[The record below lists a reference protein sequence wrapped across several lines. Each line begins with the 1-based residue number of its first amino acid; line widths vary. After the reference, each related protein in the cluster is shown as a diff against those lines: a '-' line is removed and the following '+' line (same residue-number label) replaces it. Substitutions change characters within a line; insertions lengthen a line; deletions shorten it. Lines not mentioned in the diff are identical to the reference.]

1 MANIIPDSYT
11 PSWTDDWGKVT
22 IDGMDYALSGTHV
35 QHLIKEQISSIKE
48 DLNVNIGYLYG
59 VEDTTNNQVVLLGFS
74 SKETYLGWSNKYS
87 QDPLS
92 GIDDA
97 DVLSK
102 VNITKAIP
110 QPFYS
115 SQLINGYSSNKYI
128 SIDGNIVIP
137 VKYSYTYN
145 EYDLSNSSIVSNYL
159 TDEGKLTIQAKK
171 YTVSSWDD
179 SYEMILSIDSIKT
192 ENDPFI
198 NVDLTSF
205 IDTDGKWDVRMKV
218 DTGDNLYSSSWIV
231 YTVIKTKIDVS
242 LTTDWTIPQ
251 TNNYIALRFNYEGN
265 HVDKYLNVVVTG
277 AGGNSPG
284 AKKEFLDKAI
294 GNGSGQTDLYKITQS
309 ASDSYQINA
318 HGVHNIEYW
327 VEVDKDSNYSTPH
340 KYAQIMVVSDKSNT
354 TPYIIFN
361 NVIGDTQNNPLINWT
376 QNDMF
381 DFAVCAPD
389 GNGGYLNNF
398 DVNIEFKNSQ
408 GSPLFGQTFETN
420 YGSYET
426 YSAGLS
432 LGDNVD
438 TLWMYCTSNNG
449 ENLLGDAGFKLFY
462 VDNNGDYAPTPGAKF
477 VLNPK
482 TRFNNDP
489 DRNKIYNSATSD
501 LEEISNPV
509 WENVSF
515 NDYDGWISDAN
526 GEKCLRILDG
536 ERLTIPYYPFTQ
548 DNDSERSFTFEMTLS
563 TKNLI
568 NNNIPLLTVKSENR
582 DGKISGFELCGER
595 AYFLLNQERDAVDG
609 DGVSILND
617 QDIVFS
623 EDEKMHIAVCVNDKE
638 YMSGQIIKADIPSAP
653 GGAPHQVS
661 LQNNVNFVRIYI
673 NGVLSR
679 VISYENG
686 GFDYD
691 DKKSIIIGNTSD
703 QPAGDIDIYEIRI
716 YKEDRAKRDYEILK
730 DYCSSLATTDQKN
743 ALIDRNRIINV
754 VDDKVFQ
761 SGTISMDEAIKLG
774 YNVLLWKPSEDL
786 QGDETYS
793 FVRPNGRE
801 FGDTDKKSSKYRV
814 GDLEVIYFKKGPD
827 GLPVKDEKRSGVLH
841 NMTSEGQGTTAMT
854 YFKWN
859 QRFKFDGVGDE
870 DSPEFIESYFTP
882 VSGESYGGYDL
893 NDEDP
898 IIGRLDGKVNWASSM
913 QSHKMGS
920 VSLYHDLWKNV
931 VGGNALTRLS
941 KVEDFDK
948 LDLKKMGS
956 KYSTSQEAFEDACK
970 FTGRANSGY
979 SSCRVAV
986 RQEPFLYFVK
996 PDRDTDPI
1004 FYSMM
1009 TWGASKGDKPTF
1021 GYNKKFNPLFTM
1033 IEGSDNTRSLIEC
1046 KVPWDDTHVEQIAW
1060 KDGEVDG
1067 PITYWEG
1074 DQGIDQFEFSMGNG
1088 KEEAVGRHWEKNPC
1102 LVMFKDMINFVYL
1115 HNPNIEMYNGTYDDM
1130 KNDATL
1136 DISKFYWVNVA
1147 SNNQPEMS
1155 SYDKSERFDLYRF
1168 NKARNEYSGW
1178 VPAGMY
1184 DENTGTY
1191 NRLNLRD
1198 QLDLN
1203 TSGILVENLNN
1214 RFINERAARFV
1225 SGYNNYIDHAYGYDI
1240 KYPNGINDF
1249 MHLNDLQYTVQFLK
1263 LIAGT
1268 DNWAKNTYIYNTG
1281 VYYKKGP
1288 DGKYLGGSEKYEGLD
1303 KFGFFQDDL
1312 DTIFEIDNFGAKTK
1326 PYYVEEG
1333 DYVIGDNGKDYYWN
1347 SHDNALYMLAGLSK
1361 PEDMKTVMRNILSA
1375 MGDPAKCF
1383 EEYYQKKTQSC
1394 FPEYVFNKASELTYI
1409 DGHLRGSS
1417 FGGRYSYYLTQCL
1430 GNQELAEKDWQV
1442 KRSNYMSSY
1451 ARYGDFAGGTSGKG
1465 LGLGVTGEVN
1475 LTPTPYIWLYPLLT
1489 EGSND
1494 NGYLGKFP
1502 ESCNVEGR
1510 VPANQQFSISVKSQ
1524 VGSENEISLKGYKFY
1539 KDLGNL
1545 ARVKPQGGEFRI
1557 DGKYLSKLEIKGT
1570 TENGGIVFNPTRLSI
1585 PDDAEINNL
1594 RSIEI
1599 SGKTANNAKI
1609 FNIDRVNLERLWRL
1623 SKLDLSATNISNIVL
1638 PKNTNLEILKLPA
1651 TIKSLDIQGL
1661 SKLTTFELPK
1671 YSNLETVIVKDTDTE
1686 VLNSF
1691 NVFINCYNSKAPLNS
1706 FTANNINW
1714 ENITLDQLNY
1724 ILSIPNCN
1732 IVGYI
1737 TVNEEI
1743 DFDIKMRLLNKF
1755 GNIDNPNNDLH
1766 ITYGKTETSNINK
1779 IKIQGKSSITSEGSY
1794 QYSLKGIGTDFTE
1807 ITWSTS
1813 NETFGK
1819 IDAKT
1824 GVFTFEDNVGI
1835 EDLLERIVEI
1845 YCSVVLSDGRSTT
1858 TGPFEVKLYEQPA
1871 KIGDYVYY
1879 DGTYA
1884 SPDEDMGDKT
1894 KIAVCF
1900 YAGAHKYEGVKIKQ
1914 NRLAMSLDVISDV
1927 AWGLGEK
1934 KYNWSADTPVDN
1946 FTSNRAP
1953 NQYTG
1958 LNSWYI
1964 NQNMAK
1970 DVMTNPKNY
1979 DTYASGDFGWDSDE
1993 NPKGKVNTSLLM
2005 GYRDQILRDENF
2017 DEDYD
2022 NPTSG
2027 WTGSTDP
2034 NEYAY
2039 LIKLLNSA
2047 PDNLVYYP
2055 AASYCYAYEPGIITN
2070 GKVQLKENEILSN
2083 KFKAHNWFLP
2093 AAGELIYMWYGV
2105 QFKQDYSNDKT
2116 LKSFDEYSN
2125 ENKHYIWSSSETDK
2139 PVAAWS
2145 IMVQNGATSFNFA
2158 GSTDATSTSNN
2169 RGGGKTISKDRK
2181 VIPVVEF

>member
-22 IDGMDYALSGTHV
+22 IDGMDYALSGAHV
-35 QHLIKEQISSIKE
+35 QYLIKEQISSIKE

-74 SKETYLGWSNKYS
+74 SKETYLGWSEKYS

-92 GIDDA
+92 GVDDA

-115 SQLINGYSSNKYI
+115 TQLINGYSSNKYI
-128 SIDGNIVIP
+128 SIDGNIIIP

-218 DTGDNLYSSSWIV
+218 DTGDNSYSSSWIV

-265 HVDKYLNVVVTG
+265 HVDKYLNVIVTG

-318 HGVHNIEYW
+318 HGIHNIEYW

-340 KYAQIMVVSDKSNT
+340 KYAQIMVVSDKNNT

-361 NVIGDTQNNPLINWT
+361 NVIGDSRNNPLTNWT
-376 QNDMF
+376 QNNIF
-381 DFAVCAPD
+381 DFAVYAPD

-408 GSPLFGQTFETN
+408 GLSLFGQTFETN
-420 YGSYET
+420 YGSHET

-438 TLWMYCTSNNG
+438 ALWMYCTSNDG
-449 ENLLGDAGFKLFY
+449 ENLLGDAEYKLFY

-501 LEEISNPV
+501 LEEISNSV

-515 NDYDGWISDAN
+515 NDYDGWISDSN

-536 ERLTIPYYPFTQ
+536 ERLTIPYYPFTR

-568 NNNIPLLTVKSENR
+568 NNNIPLLTVKSENG

-609 DGVSILND
+609 DGISILND

-638 YMSGQIIKADIPSAP
+638 YMSGQVIKADIPSAP
-653 GGAPHQVS
+653 GEVPHQVS

-743 ALIDRNRIINV
+743 ALIDRNRIINI

-786 QGDETYS
+786 QDDETYS

-801 FGDTDKKSSKYRV
+801 FGDTDKKSNKYRV

-870 DSPEFIESYFTP
+870 DSPEFIESYFKP

-893 NDEDP
+893 NDADP
-898 IIGRLDGKVNWASSM
+898 VIGRLDGKVNWASSM

-920 VSLYHDLWKNV
+920 VSLYHDLWKKV
-931 VGGNALTRLS
+931 IGGNALTRLS

-948 LDLKKMGS
+948 LDLGKMGS
-956 KYSTSQEAFEDACK
+956 DFSTSQEAFDDACK
-970 FTGRANSGY
+970 FTGRANGY

-1021 GYNKKFNPLFTM
+1021 GYNKKFNPYFTM

-1046 KVPWDDTHVEQIAW
+1046 KVPWDNTHVKQTAW

-1067 PITYWEG
+1067 PIVYLQEG
-1074 DQGIDQFEFSMGNG
+1074 ASDGIDQFEFSMGNG
-1088 KEEAVGRHWEKNPC
+1088 KQEAVGEYWDKNPC
-1102 LVMFKDMINFVYL
+1102 LIMFKDMINFVYL
-1115 HNPNIEMYNGTYDDM
+1115 HNPNIEMYDGTYDDM
-1130 KNDATL
+1130 KNDTTL

-1155 SYDKSERFDLYRF
+1155 SYDKSERFDLYRY
-1168 NKARNEYSGW
+1168 NNAKNEYQGW

-1184 DENTGTY
+1184 DENTRTY

-1198 QLDLN
+1198 QLDLD
-1203 TSGILVENLNN
+1203 TTGILVENLNN
-1214 RFINERAARFV
+1214 LFINERAARFV
-1225 SGYNNYIDHAYGYDI
+1225 SGYSNYIGHKYNYDVE
-1240 KYPNGINDF
+1240 YPNGINDF

-1281 VYYKKGP
+1281 VYYKMGS
-1288 DGKYLGGSEKYEGLD
+1288 DGKYLGGSEKYGGLD

-1375 MGDPAKCF
+1375 MGDPARCF
-1383 EEYYQKKTQSC
+1383 EEHYQKKTQSC

-1451 ARYGDFAGGTSGKG
+1451 ARYGDFAGGTSGTG

-1623 SKLDLSATNISNIVL
+1623 SKLDLSATNISNITL
-1638 PKNTNLEILKLPA
+1638 PKNTNLETLKLPA

-1661 SKLTTFELPK
+1661 SKLSTFEVGGYNK
-1671 YSNLETVIVKDTDTE
+1671 FESIKVKDMGAE
-1686 VLNSF
+1686 
-1691 NVFINCYNSKAPLNS
+1691 FINTNILNLLDKCREAKAPLVS
-1706 FTANNINW
+1706 FEVYDINW
-1714 ENITLDQLNY
+1714 RLTEEQFDYL
-1724 ILSIPNCN
+1724 LSIENLKLTGT
-1732 IVGYI
+1732 IDVKG
-1737 TVNEEI
+1737 TVSI
-1743 DFDIKMRLLNKF
+1743 DFDTKMKLISKF
-1755 GNIDNPNNDLH
+1755 GNIDSEDNDL
-1766 ITYGKTETSNINK
+1766 IISYDKLGLSSQDYVEIKGQSNIFIVNDNAQYTLNYPSNESGIQANDFIGINWELNSTEYCSIDEKSGKLTLHTLPTETNQTVIIRCTIQRMVNGE
-1779 IKIQGKSSITSEGSY
+1779 IKE
-1794 QYSLKGIGTDFTE
+1794 FTKE
-1807 ITWSTS
+1807 
-1813 NETFGK
+1813 K
-1819 IDAKT
+1819 
-1824 GVFTFEDNVGI
+1824 
-1835 EDLLERIVEI
+1835 
-1845 YCSVVLSDGRSTT
+1845 
-1858 TGPFEVKLYEQPA
+1858 EVKLYQSLA
-1871 KIGDYVYY
+1871 KIGDYVYA
-1879 DGTYA
+1879 DGSYFG
-1884 SPDEDMGDKT
+1884 PDENIDK
-1894 KIAVCF
+1894 IPVAVCF
-1900 YAGAHKYEGVKIKQ
+1900 YAENEEGITSETQK
-1914 NRLAMSLDVISDV
+1914 RLAVSLEYVQPDNKNI
-1927 AWGLGEK
+1927 AWGLSSS
-1934 KYNWSADTPVDN
+1934 YTIADTGQTYSHDLTN
-1946 FTSNRAP
+1946 LAN
-1953 NQYTG
+1953 YIGIG
-1958 LNSWYI
+1958 L
-1964 NQNMAK
+1964 K
-1970 DVMTNPKNY
+1970 L
-1979 DTYASGDFGWDSDE
+1979 DTYDYTISKSEIGNSIISNNTITEGALSDRD
-1993 NPKGKVNTSLLM
+1993 GKNNTNEIILYRNNILKSAQKTPPDNEDRLEIYGSEYQSLNNSL
-2005 GYRDQILRDENF
+2005 D
-2017 DEDYD
+2017 
-2022 NPTSG
+2022 
-2027 WTGSTDP
+2027 TDP
-2034 NEYAY
+2034 
-2039 LIKLLNSA
+2039 
-2047 PDNLVYYP
+2047 VYYP
-2055 AASYCYAYEPGIITN
+2055 AASYCHAYKPGIKTN
-2070 GKVQLKENEILSN
+2070 DQLDLVE
-2083 KFKAHNWFLP
+2083 KFTEHNWYLP
-2093 AAGELIYMWYGV
+2093 SCYELAQIWYHIH
-2105 QFKQDYSNDKT
+2105 FTDISSFRNIKDKLLNNNGT
-2116 LKSFDEYSN
+2116 IWL
-2125 ENKHYIWSSSETDK
+2125 WSSTEGINNSSYGQR
-2139 PVAAWS
+2139 AWS
-2145 IMVQNGATSFNFA
+2145 IPFSKNTSEIGNIQCSGNEY
-2158 GSTDATSTSNN
+2158 GSSVGPRSKSNQS
-2169 RGGGKTISKDRK
+2169 GIS
-2181 VIPVVEF
+2181 VGVLAVVEF